1 MSDDDSFGFAL
12 PAFKPDDALQA
23 LQRAARDLKL
33 SARGAGFELRGK
45 PVLQAS
51 VEGENLQVRLAR
63 KLAMTPEWDRQTVRN
78 AAEQRKLI
86 DELKKRLARWDQED

>member
-63 KLAMTPEWDRQTVRN
+63 KLAMTPEWDRLSVRN
-78 AAEQRKLI
+78 ATGQRQLI

>member
-12 PAFKPDDALQA
+12 PAFKPDDAWQA
-23 LQRAARDLKL
+23 LQRTARDLKL

-45 PVLQAS
+45 PVLQAA
-51 VEGENLQVRLAR
+51 VEGDTLQVRLAR
-63 KLAMTPEWDRQTVRN
+63 KLAMTPEWDRHTVRN